1 MPTQQKMTVETA
13 HSEFTH
19 QQRLVIISGLMIA
32 MLLAA
37 LDNTIVGPALPTIV
51 GDLGGLQ
58 HLTWVTTAYILAT
71 TVSTPLFGK
80 MGDLYNRKIVF
91 IISIVIF
98 LIGSFACGLST
109 DMGQLIAARAFQGI
123 GAGGLMVNII
133 STMAAVIPPR
143 ERSRYTGYLMA
154 VQPVAMVGGPL
165 IGGYITDNMSWHWIF
180 FINLPLG
187 LIALGV
193 IAKTLK
199 LPTPDIGDSRIDWIG
214 AVLMSLWITAIVLI
228 TSWGGV
234 TYDWNSSQIIG
245 LGILAVIAF
254 PVFVWWELR
263 VDEPIM
269 PLNVFKNMNFTM
281 AAILRFVVGFG
292 LFGSI
297 MFLPQFQQ
305 YVQGQSATNSGL
317 LMLPLMLSMMP
328 VTIISGAIVS
338 RTGKY
343 KIFPIAGT
351 IIMAFG
357 MYLLGTMDVN
367 TSKTT
372 TSLYMIVLGIGMGC
386 LMQITMVIAQNSVK
400 VKNLGAATGAATFMQ
415 SMGGSLG
422 MSILGSLYNHH
433 MSDYIRDNAGPM
445 AAHMNLSGGANLSPK
460 AVAALPPQAVDI
472 FQHAIAHG
480 LHGVFFY
487 SALGVGLSVIFAL
500 FIKQVPLRTGTT
512 DESEVK
518 PEVAATTDADGRKN
532 VLTPDE
538 KYEAEAAA
546 LAASKSMEIPVHF
559 GRKEDET
566 DEEYVERYHKSRES
580 ETTTAAIDTNTV
592 KAELGKEA
600 YPDLDSKA
608 SDKSASLDSKQ
619 DADKAAEYDKD
630 AKTESDATEAKTM
643 KFDVIDP
650 DKARASKDS
659 EDSINTKEKESDT
672 TDAKA
677 NDDEVELNADIDD
690 IDAEDPTHSGKEDK
704 EGSSKDLTL
713 AADAGVVATTAASS
727 HKKHHDSDAETAET
741 TDNHKETN
749 VESASAEENKDA
761 HASAIDS
768 DSENLDT
775 KASTDETDEI
785 TEGTSKSDK
794 ETASTTDSSGDA
806 DLESN
811 PTETEDIEVDT
822 RNDKKADSSD
832 TIRDD
837 YEAEETSK
845 SKFDFSKLVATV
857 GEKLPT
863 FEQVKSTASD
873 KLPSFEQ
880 VKNGAQTITNG
891 AQTGFSK
898 LFSLVEDTI
907 EKRNSKATAT
917 EDNYDSTEFK
927 TEREHLTKDGE
938 VNTESLES
946 SNIDTVKGGAQTVAS
961 GAQVGFS
968 KLKSLVEKAMENRSN
983 SIIYAEE
990 IHGDAE
996 LKTSNQPLAEADQVE
1011 RKPKDD

>member
-1 MPTQQKMTVETA
+1 MSTQQKTTVETA
-13 HSEFTH
+13 HNEFTH

-80 MGDLYNRKIVF
+80 MGDLYNRKIIF
-91 IISIVIF
+91 LISIVVFI
-98 LIGSFACGLST
+98 IGSFACGLAT
-109 DMGQLIAARAFQGI
+109 DMTELIAARAFQGI

-133 STMAAVIPPR
+133 STMAAVIPPL

-187 LIALGV
+187 LFALAV

-199 LPTPDIGDSRIDWIG
+199 LPTPDIGDSKVDWIG
-214 AVLMSLWITAIVLI
+214 AVFMSLWITAVVLI

-245 LGILAVIAF
+245 LGILAAVAF
-254 PVFVWWELR
+254 IIFVWWELR

-328 VTIISGAIVS
+328 VTIISGAVVS

-351 IIMAFG
+351 IIMALG

-372 TSLYMIVLGIGMGC
+372 TSLYMVVLGIGMGC
-386 LMQITMVIAQNSVK
+386 LMQITMTIAQNSVK

-433 MSDYIRDNAGPM
+433 MSDYISDNAGPM

-472 FQHAIAHG
+472 FQHAIVHG

-487 SALGVGLSVIFAL
+487 SAIGVGLSVIFAL

-512 DESEVK
+512 DEPEVK

-532 VLTPDE
+532 ILTPDE

-546 LAASKSMEIPVHF
+546 LVAARSMEIPVHF
-559 GRKEDET
+559 GRHEDET
-566 DEEYVERYHKSRES
+566 DEEYIARYHKSRKS
-580 ETTTAAIDTNTV
+580 EATTAAIDTNAIKT
-592 KAELGKEA
+592 KLAEEA
-600 YPDLDSKA
+600 AVDLDDNTSQTTA
-608 SDKSASLDSKQ
+608 NLDSDQ
-619 DADKAAEYDKD
+619 DDDKETKH
-630 AKTESDATEAKTM
+630 TENTENESEIAEAKTM
-643 KFDVIDP
+643 QFDVINSDTEAKSTGQ
-650 DKARASKDS
+650 DSVASISTDT
-659 EDSINTKEKESDT
+659 DTNEKEPYETVNT
-672 TDAKA
+672 TFDEDA
-677 NDDEVELNADIDD
+677 DY
-690 IDAEDPTHSGKEDK
+690 S
-704 EGSSKDLTL
+704 
-713 AADAGVVATTAASS
+713 VA
-727 HKKHHDSDAETAET
+727 HDSD
-741 TDNHKETN
+741 DK
-749 VESASAEENKDA
+749 
-761 HASAIDS
+761 
-768 DSENLDT
+768 DSENLD
-775 KASTDETDEI
+775 AEANEY
-785 TEGTSKSDK
+785 
-794 ETASTTDSSGDA
+794 
-806 DLESN
+806 
-811 PTETEDIEVDT
+811 ETEDSKINT
-822 RNDKKADSSD
+822 GNDKTADSAA

-837 YEAEETSK
+837 YEAEKTSK
-845 SKFDFSKLVATV
+845 SKFGFSKLTATV
-857 GEKLPT
+857 SEKLPT
-863 FEQVKSTASD
+863 FDQVKSTAND
-873 KLPSFEQ
+873 KLPSFDQ
-880 VKNGAQTITNG
+880 
-891 AQTGFSK
+891 
-898 LFSLVEDTI
+898 
-907 EKRNSKATAT
+907 
-917 EDNYDSTEFK
+917 
-927 TEREHLTKDGE
+927 
-938 VNTESLES
+938 
-946 SNIDTVKGGAQTVAS
+946 VKGGAQTVAS
-961 GAQVGFS
+961 GAQTGFG
-968 KLKSLVEKAMENRSN
+968 KLKALVEKAIE
-983 SIIYAEE
+983 
-990 IHGDAE
+990 
-996 LKTSNQPLAEADQVE
+996 
-1011 RKPKDD
+1011 